1 MNFLIYVYP
10 ILMHLENN
18 LIFGVL
24 KMVSRQHILFFLMNI
39 I

>member
-10 ILMHLENN
+10 ILMHQENN
-18 LIFGVL
+18 LIFGGL